1 MIMKFKSTLVLIFIL
16 MFSLV
21 GFTQGKPSQP
31 ELESGTIESQ
41 FDYIITKSTSFK
53 DFQLIRKPSILKVK
67 SNTLDSLK
75 KVRKELIESN
85 SKVLGLDQQISSLQG
100 EVSSLKTE
108 IEDISED
115 KDSINF
121 LGKNMDKTAYVS
133 MMWIVVAVLLIAL
146 IFFMLRFKSSFSTI
160 KQTKFELDKI
170 EGEYEE
176 HRKKSLKK
184 EQELM
189 RKLQDEINKNTP

>member
-1 MIMKFKSTLVLIFIL
+1 MRFLNLLFLATVISISNLSAQNKTVA
-16 MFSLV
+16 
-21 GFTQGKPSQP
+21 QP

-67 SNTLDSLK
+67 SNALDSLRK
-75 KVRKELIESN
+75 IRKELTKSN
-85 SKVLGLDQQISSLQG
+85 GQVAGLKHEIT
-100 EVSSLKTE
+100 SLKNEVTNLKAE
-108 IEDISED
+108 IEGISED

-146 IFFMLRFKSSFSTI
+146 IFFVLRFKNSFSTI
-160 KQTKFELDKI
+160 KQTKFELEKI
-170 EGEYEE
+170 ESEYEE
-176 HRKKSLKK
+176 HRKKALKK

-189 RKLQDEINKNTP
+189 RKLQDEINKNAH